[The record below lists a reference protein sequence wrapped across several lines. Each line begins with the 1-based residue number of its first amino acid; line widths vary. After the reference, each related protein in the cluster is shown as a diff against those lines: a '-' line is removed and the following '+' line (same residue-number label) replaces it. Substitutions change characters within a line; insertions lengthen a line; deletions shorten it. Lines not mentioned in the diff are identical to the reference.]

1 MNAGSYDNV
10 RPVWAEVNLGAIAH
24 NIREIRKLIQPGT
37 KLMAVVKADAYGH
50 GAIPVARVAL
60 ASGAQYLAVAI
71 LDEALA
77 LRREGI
83 TAPILILGYTPPEQA
98 CILVEY
104 DLTQTVFSLEVAR
117 AISAAAETAGK
128 IVRVHIKV
136 DTGMGRIG
144 VFPDEAP
151 EFAEAISRLPGIFI
165 EGVYTHM
172 ACADERDKTYTY
184 WQFRRF
190 KEALAGIKARGLTIP
205 LKHVANSATTLDLPE
220 MHLDMVRTGIIM
232 YGLWPSSEVRRV
244 IDLKP
249 AMQLKARVAY
259 IKRVPAGTSISYGRK
274 FTTNSPSIIA
284 TLPLGYADGWS
295 RLLSNKAEVLI
306 HGQRA
311 PLVGRV
317 CMDQC
322 MVDVTRIP
330 GVQPGD
336 EVVLFGV
343 QGEQFLPVEEVA
355 SHIGTINYEM
365 VCMISKRVPRIYL
378 NA

>member
-1 MNAGSYDNV
+1 MKAGSYDNV

-83 TAPILILGYTPPEQA
+83 TAPILILGHTPPEQA

-172 ACADERDKTYTY
+172 ACADEQDKAYTR
-184 WQFRRF
+184 WQFDRF
-190 KEALAGIKARGLTIP
+190 KEAVAGIEARGLTIP

-220 MHLDMVRTGIIM
+220 MHLDMVRTGIVL
-232 YGLWPSSEVRRV
+232 YGLWPSHDVRRV
-244 IDLKP
+244 IDLRP
-249 AMQLKARVAY
+249 AMQLKTRVAY
-259 IKRVPAGTSISYGRK
+259 VKQVPAGTSISYGRK

-330 GVQPGD
+330 GVRPGD

-355 SHIGTINYEM
+355 SHMGTINYEM
-365 VCMISKRVPRIYL
+365 VCLISKRVPRIYL
-378 NA
+378 ND

>member
-1 MNAGSYDNV
+1 MITGSCSNG
-10 RPVWAEVNLGAIAH
+10 RPVWVEVNLGTVAR
-24 NIREIRKLIQPGT
+24 NVREIRKLLQPDT

-50 GAIPVARVAL
+50 GALPVARVAL
-60 ASGAQYLAVAI
+60 ANGAECLAVAI

-77 LRREGI
+77 LRRGGI

-98 CILVEY
+98 YLLVEH
-104 DLTQTVFSLEVAR
+104 DLTQTVFSLEVVQ
-117 AISAAAETAGK
+117 AISAAAAAAGK
-128 IVRVHIKV
+128 TARVHLKI

-144 VFPDEAP
+144 VTPAEAP
-151 EFAEAISRLPGIFI
+151 DFAVAVSRLPSIFI
-165 EGVYTHM
+165 EGVFTHM
-172 ACADERDKTYTY
+172 ACADEQDKAYTR
-184 WQFRRF
+184 WQFDRF
-190 KEALAGIKARGLTIP
+190 KEALAGIEARGVAIP

-220 MHLDMVRTGIIM
+220 MHLDMVRTGIIL
-232 YGLWPSSEVRRV
+232 YGLWPSPDVRRV

-249 AMQLKARVAY
+249 AMQLKTRVAY
-259 IKRVPAGTSISYGRK
+259 VKQVPAGTSISYGRT
-274 FTTNSPSIIA
+274 FTTTGPSVIA

-330 GVQPGD
+330 GVRPGD

-355 SHIGTINYEM
+355 SHMGTINYEM
-365 VCMISKRVPRIYL
+365 VCLISKRVPRIYL
-378 NA
+378 ND